1 MESYLLDPRFLV
13 LDAQLAPWM
22 ERKFGSFQVAAAAIA
37 ELLATVLSFSINDAP
52 AAAASCDER
61 LADLSAL

>member
-1 MESYLLDPRFLV
+1 
-13 LDAQLAPWM
+13 M

-52 AAAASCDER
+52 AAAAASCDER